1 MTTADFI
8 RRSYRLSSTKE
19 RKCSSVLTDED
30 GNVYSYGYHYPLLF
44 NIDGLDFVN
53 TAGYSNTTAKHINWA
68 KQATNYTAIHVEL
81 PSRGSWAGKIT
92 YTLGDMLAILNG
104 QCDELIKIMNNKT
117 RRNTQVYAGLERDLA
132 KVQDNITTVKQAMG
146 L

>member
-8 RRSYRLSSTKE
+8 RRSYRLSSTKV
-19 RKCSSVLTDED
+19 RICSSVFADEN

-44 NIDGLDFVN
+44 HIDGLDFVN
-53 TAGYSNTTAKHINWA
+53 TAGYSSTTAKHICWA
-68 KQATNYTAIHVEL
+68 KEATNHDAINVEL

-104 QCDELIKIMNNKT
+104 QCDELIKTMNNKT